1 MCNREVII
9 IKGGLIREFILWAT
23 NAIGTKQM
31 DFSKAVKDLKH
42 DPRVMPE
49 EGIMRTVEWLKS
61 IYTSEPLEACLN
73 IL

>member
-1 MCNREVII
+1 
-9 IKGGLIREFILWAT
+9 
-23 NAIGTKQM
+23 M